1 MSHSLKGKVAVVTGG
16 SKGIGAE
23 IAKAFAAEGASVV
36 VNYASDKEGADR
48 VVAAAVAVDGKAI
61 AVQANVSKAA
71 DVARLFAETKRHFGA
86 LDILVN
92 NAGVYQFNPLE
103 NVTESEFHHQFGTN
117 VLGPILTTQEA
128 LKYFGPDGGSVINI
142 GSLVSGKRISNSV
155 VYTATKHALDGITSV
170 LAGDLAPRK
179 IRVNSINPGPVDT
192 EGARTLGVVGGDF
205 EKEFVAQ
212 TPLGRIGQPRD
223 ISRIA
228 VFLASPDAAWLTG
241 ETIVAAGGL
250 R

>member
-71 DVARLFAETKRHFGA
+71 DVARLFAETKRHFGG